1 MNRRLLGYVCLAT
14 GMKIDSPYSR
24 PRRLST
30 SERGEIADSVL
41 HVALSLTIASAALAV
56 LIAASPL
63 ALAMTMPAA
72 DGQTRVDASP
82 VACHVAISA
91 PVNGAGH
98 DYHLNSNP
106 DTVRMPYDVSW
117 DDQRS
122 GVNPRAYHNF
132 TLDTEHL
139 GSSGPHAE
147 RRVTTTGI
155 TGGSGSATLWS
166 NVTNVYNTQYVNIT
180 FSASVSGPI
189 GGGCPASD
197 SFTLTYRYVY
207 P

>member
-1 MNRRLLGYVCLAT
+1 
-14 GMKIDSPYSR
+14 
-24 PRRLST
+24 
-30 SERGEIADSVL
+30 
-41 HVALSLTIASAALAV
+41 
-56 LIAASPL
+56 
-63 ALAMTMPAA
+63 MTMPTAT
-72 DGQTRVDASP
+72 GQTKVDGNP

-106 DTVRMPYDVSW
+106 DTVRMPYNVSW
-117 DDQRS
+117 DDQRT
-122 GVNPRAYHNF
+122 GPGLRTAYHNF

-139 GSSGPHAE
+139 GNPGPHAKK
-147 RRVTTTGI
+147 RVTTQ
-155 TGGSGSATLWS
+155 GGSGFVVLWS
-166 NVTNVYNTQYVNIT
+166 NVTNVYNGEYVNIT

-197 SFTLTYRYVY
+197 SFTLSYHYVS